1 MKVAR
6 KMLDFY
12 QSYLALDFPL
22 PKQDLIAVPNIDSAM
37 ENWGLMIFGEQFLT
51 YENGITSSDKVEFN
65 TLAMAHETA
74 HQWFG
79 NLVTLDWCGLVPTS
93 PLLLK

>member
-12 QSYLALDFPL
+12 QSYLAVDFPL
-22 PKQDLIAVPNIDSAM
+22 PKQDIIAVPNIETAM
-37 ENWGLMIFGEQFLT
+37 ENWGLIISGEQFLT
-51 YENGITSSDKVEFN
+51 HEEGVTSEAKKEIN
-65 TLAMAHETA
+65 TLVMAHEMA

-79 NLVTLDWCGLVPTS
+79 NLVTLNW
-93 PLLLK
+93 